1 MVGVA
6 KILDPSAE
14 FATAWPLEAGY
25 SVIYVTGSSQCC
37 PQSETL
43 RLKKMCK
50 VLVGRI
56 KLVGGPDAAHG
67 PQFGHP
73 CSMAF

>member
-1 MVGVA
+1 
-6 KILDPSAE
+6 
-14 FATAWPLEAGY
+14 
-25 SVIYVTGSSQCC
+25 
-37 PQSETL
+37 
-43 RLKKMCK
+43 
-50 VLVGRI
+50 VGRI